1 MKTTKLLRDEVEVE
15 VEALRTT
22 KTWSERFGDA
32 MQILEQGKVH
42 LELLRDEVEQNE
54 LGETDEGSKEHAEWK
69 LCVEA
74 LGDLL
79 RILDDLDESRVH
91 FPK

>member
-1 MKTTKLLRDEVEVE
+1 MKTTKLMHDEVEL
-15 VEALRTT
+15 EALRST

-32 MQILEQGKVH
+32 MQILERGKVH

-54 LGETDEGSKEHAEWK
+54 LDETDEGSTEHTEWK

-91 FPK
+91 FLN

>member
-1 MKTTKLLRDEVEVE
+1 MKTTKLFHDEVEI
-15 VEALRTT
+15 EALRST
-22 KTWSERFGDA
+22 KTRSERFGEA
-32 MQILEQGKVH
+32 MQILERGKVH
-42 LELLRDEVEQNE
+42 LELLRDEVEQND
-54 LGETDEGSKEHAEWK
+54 LDETDEGSKEHMEWK

-91 FPK
+91 FPQ

>member
-1 MKTTKLLRDEVEVE
+1 MKTTKLLRDELE
-15 VEALRTT
+15 VEALRST

-32 MQILEQGKVH
+32 MQVLERGKVH

-91 FPK
+91 FPE

>member
-1 MKTTKLLRDEVEVE
+1 MKTMKLVHAEVE
-15 VEALRTT
+15 VEALRST

-32 MQILEQGKVH
+32 MQILERGKVH

-54 LGETDEGSKEHAEWK
+54 LDQTDKGSKEHMEWK

-74 LGDLL
+74 LGDLM
-79 RILDDLDESRVH
+79 RILDDLDESRVQ

>member
-1 MKTTKLLRDEVEVE
+1 MKTTKLLHDEVE
-15 VEALRTT
+15 VEALRST

-32 MQILEQGKVH
+32 MQILERGKVH

-54 LGETDEGSKEHAEWK
+54 LDETDEGSKEHTEWK
-69 LCVEA
+69 VCVEA